1 MKRYITFAVAVVAI
15 LSLTLC
21 VFAQL
26 ATDQPADGRGMG
38 RGQRTGKMGVGGE
51 GGARDERGGD
61 RSATRPRAERGGGRD
76 AAAPVPET
84 GFVQLFDGETLDGW
98 EGTDRWKVEEGA
110 IVAQTTA
117 ENPLRQNTFLI
128 WRGGKP
134 ADFELKLEYRI
145 TGGNSGIQ
153 YRSTELEN
161 SEFAMRGYQSDIDA
175 NLRYAGMIYEERGR
189 GFLAPRGQVNY
200 RGPSVSGTLA
210 SLGTP
215 NELREVIKT
224 DDWNEI
230 HIIAR
235 GNTLIQI
242 YNGRMMSMLIDDDTA
257 GRAMEGL
264 IGLQVHTGE
273 PMKIEFRNIRLKQFQ
288 Q

>member
-1 MKRYITFAVAVVAI
+1 MKRYIIFAVAVVAM

-26 ATDQPADGRGMG
+26 AIDQPANSRGMG
-38 RGQRTGKMGVGGE
+38 RGQGMGEMGVRGE
-51 GGARDERGGD
+51 GGARGG
-61 RSATRPRAERGGGRD
+61 RGGGRSRGRGE
-76 AAAPVPET
+76 AVPVPET

-98 EGTDRWKVEEGA
+98 EGTDRWKVEEGT

-153 YRSTELEN
+153 YRSAELEN
-161 SEFAMRGYQSDIDA
+161 SDFAMSGYQSDIDA
-175 NLRYAGMIYEERGR
+175 SLRYAGMIYEERGR
-189 GFLAPRGQVNY
+189 GFLAPRSQVNY

-210 SLGTP
+210 SLGTS
-215 NELREVIKT
+215 NELREVLKT
-224 DDWNEI
+224 NDWNEI

-242 YNGRMMSMLIDDDTA
+242 YNGRMMSMLIDDDIA

-273 PMKIEFRNIRLKQFQ
+273 PMKIEFRNIRLKQF
-288 Q
+288 

>member
-1 MKRYITFAVAVVAI
+1 MKRYLIFSIAIVAI

-21 VFAQL
+21 VFAPL
-26 ATDQPADGRGMG
+26 ASDQPAEGRSMG
-38 RGQRTGKMGVGGE
+38 RSQGTGEIRVRGE
-51 GGARDERGGD
+51 GGARSG
-61 RSATRPRAERGGGRD
+61 RGGGRRSGRGE
-76 AAAPVPET
+76 AAAVPET
-84 GFVQLFDGETLDGW
+84 GFVQIFDGKTLDGW
-98 EGTDRWKVEEGA
+98 EGTDRWKVENGT

-153 YRSTELEN
+153 YRSAELEN
-161 SEFAMRGYQSDIDA
+161 SDFAMKGYQSDIDA
-175 NLRYAGMIYEERGR
+175 TLRYAGMIYEERGR

-210 SLGTP
+210 SLGTS
-215 NELREVIKT
+215 NELRETLKT
-224 DDWNEI
+224 NDWNEI

-273 PMKIEFRNIRLKQFQ
+273 PMKIEFRNIRLKQFKQ
-288 Q
+288 ST

>member
-1 MKRYITFAVAVVAI
+1 MKRYIIFAVAVVAI

-26 ATDQPADGRGMG
+26 ATDQPAEGRSMG
-38 RGQRTGKMGVGGE
+38 RGQGTGEMGVRGE
-51 GGARDERGGD
+51 GGARGG
-61 RSATRPRAERGGGRD
+61 RGGGRG
-76 AAAPVPET
+76 AAVPVPET

-98 EGTDRWKVEEGA
+98 EGTDRWKVEKGT

-153 YRSTELEN
+153 YRSMELEN
-161 SEFAMRGYQSDIDA
+161 SDFAMSGYQSDIDA

-189 GFLAPRGQVNY
+189 GFLAPRSQVNY

-210 SLGTP
+210 SLGTS

-230 HIIAR
+230 HIIAK

-273 PMKIEFRNIRLKQFQ
+273 PMKIEFRNIRLKQF
-288 Q
+288 

>member
-1 MKRYITFAVAVVAI
+1 MKRYIIFAVAVVAI

-26 ATDQPADGRGMG
+26 VTDQPAEGRGMG
-38 RGQRTGKMGVGGE
+38 RGQGAGEIGVRGE
-51 GGARDERGGD
+51 GGARGG
-61 RSATRPRAERGGGRD
+61 RGGGRG
-76 AAAPVPET
+76 AVVPVPET

-98 EGTDRWKVEEGA
+98 EGTDRWKVEKGT

-153 YRSTELEN
+153 YRSAELGN
-161 SEFAMRGYQSDIDA
+161 SDFAMSGYQSDIDA

-189 GFLAPRGQVNY
+189 GFLAPRSQVNY

-210 SLGTP
+210 SLGTS
-215 NELREVIKT
+215 NELREVI
-224 DDWNEI
+224 
-230 HIIAR
+230 
-235 GNTLIQI
+235 
-242 YNGRMMSMLIDDDTA
+242 
-257 GRAMEGL
+257 
-264 IGLQVHTGE
+264 
-273 PMKIEFRNIRLKQFQ
+273 
-288 Q
+288 

>member
-1 MKRYITFAVAVVAI
+1 MKRYIIFAVTVVAM

-26 ATDQPADGRGMG
+26 AIEQPANSRDMD
-38 RGQRTGKMGVGGE
+38 RGQGMREMEVRGE
-51 GGARDERGGD
+51 GGARGG
-61 RSATRPRAERGGGRD
+61 RGGGRRRD
-76 AAAPVPET
+76 RGEAVPVPET
-84 GFVQLFDGETLDGW
+84 GFVQIFDGKTLDGW
-98 EGTDRWKVEEGA
+98 EGTDRWKVEKGT

-153 YRSTELEN
+153 YRSSELEN
-161 SEFAMRGYQSDIDA
+161 SDFAMSGYQSDIDA
-175 NLRYAGMIYEERGR
+175 SLRYAGMIYEERGR
-189 GFLAPRGQVNY
+189 GFLAPRSQVNY

-210 SLGTP
+210 SLGTS

-242 YNGRMMSMLIDDDTA
+242 YNGRMMSMLIDDDIA

-273 PMKIEFRNIRLKQFQ
+273 PMKIEFRNIRLKQF
-288 Q
+288 

>member
-1 MKRYITFAVAVVAI
+1 MKRYIIFAVAVVAM

-26 ATDQPADGRGMG
+26 AIDQPANSRGMG
-38 RGQRTGKMGVGGE
+38 RGQGMGEMEVRGE
-51 GGARDERGGD
+51 GGARGG
-61 RSATRPRAERGGGRD
+61 RGGGRRRGRGQ
-76 AAAPVPET
+76 AVPVPET
-84 GFVQLFDGETLDGW
+84 GFVQNFDGKTLDGW
-98 EGTDRWKVEEGA
+98 EGTDRWKVEKGT

-153 YRSTELEN
+153 YRSKEMEN
-161 SEFAMRGYQSDIDA
+161 SDFAMSGYQSDIDA
-175 NLRYAGMIYEERGR
+175 NLRYTGMIYEERGR
-189 GFLAPRGQVNY
+189 GFLAPRSQVNY

-210 SLGTP
+210 SLGTSD
-215 NELREVIKT
+215 ELREVLKT
-224 DDWNEI
+224 NDWNEI

-242 YNGRMMSMLIDDDTA
+242 YNGRMMSMLIDDDIA
-257 GRAMEGL
+257 GRATEGL

-273 PMKIEFRNIRLKQFQ
+273 PMKIEFRNIRLKQF
-288 Q
+288 

>member
-1 MKRYITFAVAVVAI
+1 MKRYIIFAVAVVAM

-26 ATDQPADGRGMG
+26 AIDQPANSRGMG
-38 RGQRTGKMGVGGE
+38 RGQGMGEMEVRGE
-51 GGARDERGGD
+51 GGARGG
-61 RSATRPRAERGGGRD
+61 RGGGRRRGRGE
-76 AAAPVPET
+76 AVPVPET
-84 GFVQLFDGETLDGW
+84 GFVQIFDGKTLDGW
-98 EGTDRWKVEEGA
+98 EGTDRWKVEKGT

-153 YRSTELEN
+153 YRSAELEN
-161 SEFAMRGYQSDIDA
+161 SDFAMSGYQSDIDA
-175 NLRYAGMIYEERGR
+175 NLRYTGMIYEERGR
-189 GFLAPRGQVNY
+189 GFLAPRSQANY

-210 SLGTP
+210 SLGTS
-215 NELREVIKT
+215 NELREVLKT
-224 DDWNEI
+224 NDWNEI

-242 YNGRMMSMLIDDDTA
+242 YNGRMMSMLIDDDIA

-273 PMKIEFRNIRLKQFQ
+273 PMKIEFRNIRLKQF
-288 Q
+288 

>member
-1 MKRYITFAVAVVAI
+1 MKRYIIFAVAVVAI

-26 ATDQPADGRGMG
+26 ATDQPAEGRGMG
-38 RGQRTGKMGVGGE
+38 RGQGAGEIVVRGE
-51 GGARDERGGD
+51 GGARGG
-61 RSATRPRAERGGGRD
+61 RGGGRGSGRG
-76 AAAPVPET
+76 AAVPVPET

-98 EGTDRWKVEEGA
+98 EGTDRWKVEKGT

-153 YRSTELEN
+153 YRSAELEN
-161 SEFAMRGYQSDIDA
+161 SDFAMSGYQSDIDA

-189 GFLAPRGQVNY
+189 GFLAPRSQVNY

-210 SLGTP
+210 SLGTS

-242 YNGRMMSMLIDDDTA
+242 YNGRMMSMLIDDDTV

-273 PMKIEFRNIRLKQFQ
+273 PMKIEFRNIRLKQF
-288 Q
+288 

>member
-1 MKRYITFAVAVVAI
+1 VNLIDYHTKNINFLEVNIMKRYIVIAVAVVAI

-21 VFAQL
+21 VFAEL
-26 ATDQPADGRGMG
+26 ATVQPAKGGGTG
-38 RGQRTGKMGVGGE
+38 RGQVAGERGVRSG
-51 GGARDERGGD
+51 GGAR
-61 RSATRPRAERGGGRD
+61 GGRG
-76 AAAPVPET
+76 AAVPVPEA

-98 EGTDRWKVEEGA
+98 EGTDRWKVEKGT

-153 YRSTELEN
+153 YRSAELEN
-161 SEFAMRGYQSDIDA
+161 SEFAMKGYQSDIDA
-175 NLRYAGMIYEERGR
+175 SLRYAGMIYEERGR

-210 SLGTP
+210 SLGTS
-215 NELREVIKT
+215 NELREVIKA
-224 DDWNEI
+224 DDWNEV

-264 IGLQVHTGE
+264 IGLQLHTGE
-273 PMKIEFRNIRLKQFQ
+273 PMKIEFRNIRLKQF
-288 Q
+288 

>member
-1 MKRYITFAVAVVAI
+1 MKRYIIFAVAVVAM

-26 ATDQPADGRGMG
+26 AIDQPANSRGMG
-38 RGQRTGKMGVGGE
+38 RGQGMGEMEVRGE
-51 GGARDERGGD
+51 GGARGG
-61 RSATRPRAERGGGRD
+61 RGGGRRRGRGE
-76 AAAPVPET
+76 AVPVPET
-84 GFVQLFDGETLDGW
+84 GFVQIFDGKILDGW
-98 EGTDRWKVEEGA
+98 EGTDRWKVEKGT

-153 YRSTELEN
+153 YRSAELEN
-161 SEFAMRGYQSDIDA
+161 SDFAMSGYQSDIDA
-175 NLRYAGMIYEERGR
+175 NLRYTGMIYEERGR
-189 GFLAPRGQVNY
+189 GFLAPRSQVNY

-210 SLGTP
+210 SLGTS
-215 NELREVIKT
+215 NELREVLKT
-224 DDWNEI
+224 NDWNEI

-242 YNGRMMSMLIDDDTA
+242 YNGRMMSMLIDDDIA

-273 PMKIEFRNIRLKQFQ
+273 PMKIEFRNIRLKQF
-288 Q
+288 

>member
-1 MKRYITFAVAVVAI
+1 MKRYIIFAVAVVAM

-26 ATDQPADGRGMG
+26 AIDQPANSRGMG
-38 RGQRTGKMGVGGE
+38 RGQGMGEMEVRGE
-51 GGARDERGGD
+51 GGARGG
-61 RSATRPRAERGGGRD
+61 RGGGRRRGRGQ
-76 AAAPVPET
+76 AVPVPET
-84 GFVQLFDGETLDGW
+84 GFVQIFDGKTLDGW
-98 EGTDRWKVEEGA
+98 EGTDRWKVEKGT

-153 YRSTELEN
+153 YRSAELEN
-161 SEFAMRGYQSDIDA
+161 SDFAMSGYQSDIDA
-175 NLRYAGMIYEERGR
+175 NLRYTGMIYEERGR
-189 GFLAPRGQVNY
+189 GFLAPRSQVNY

-210 SLGTP
+210 SLGTSD
-215 NELREVIKT
+215 ELREVIKT
-224 DDWNEI
+224 NDWNEI

-242 YNGRMMSMLIDDDTA
+242 YNGRMMSMLIDDDIA
-257 GRAMEGL
+257 GRATEGL

-273 PMKIEFRNIRLKQFQ
+273 PMKIEFRNIRLKQF
-288 Q
+288 

>member
-1 MKRYITFAVAVVAI
+1 MKRYIIFAVAVVAM

-26 ATDQPADGRGMG
+26 AIDQPANSRGMG
-38 RGQRTGKMGVGGE
+38 RGQGMGEMEVRGE
-51 GGARDERGGD
+51 GGARGG
-61 RSATRPRAERGGGRD
+61 RGGGRRRGRGE
-76 AAAPVPET
+76 AVPVPET
-84 GFVQLFDGETLDGW
+84 GFVQIFDGKTLDGW
-98 EGTDRWKVEEGA
+98 EGTDRWKVEKGT

-153 YRSTELEN
+153 YRSAELEN
-161 SEFAMRGYQSDIDA
+161 SDFAMSGYQSDIDA
-175 NLRYAGMIYEERGR
+175 SLRYAGMIYEERGR
-189 GFLAPRGQVNY
+189 GFLAPRSQVNY

-210 SLGTP
+210 SLGTS

-273 PMKIEFRNIRLKQFQ
+273 PMKIEFRNIRLKQF
-288 Q
+288 

>member
-1 MKRYITFAVAVVAI
+1 MKRYIIVAVAVVAI

-26 ATDQPADGRGMG
+26 ATDQPAEGRSMG
-38 RGQRTGKMGVGGE
+38 RGQGTGEVGVRGE
-51 GGARDERGGD
+51 GGARG
-61 RSATRPRAERGGGRD
+61 RGGGRGSGRG
-76 AAAPVPET
+76 AAVPVPET

-98 EGTDRWKVEEGA
+98 EGTDRWKVEKGT

-153 YRSTELEN
+153 YRSSELEN
-161 SEFAMRGYQSDIDA
+161 SDFAMSGYQSDIDA
-175 NLRYAGMIYEERGR
+175 SLRYAGMIYEERGR
-189 GFLAPRGQVNY
+189 GFLAPRSQVNY

-210 SLGTP
+210 SLGTS

-273 PMKIEFRNIRLKQFQ
+273 PMKIEFRNIRLKQF
-288 Q
+288 

>member
-1 MKRYITFAVAVVAI
+1 MKRYIIVAVAVVAI

-26 ATDQPADGRGMG
+26 ATDQPAEGRSMG
-38 RGQRTGKMGVGGE
+38 RGQGTGEVGVRGE
-51 GGARDERGGD
+51 GGARG
-61 RSATRPRAERGGGRD
+61 RGGGRGSGRG
-76 AAAPVPET
+76 AAVPVPET

-98 EGTDRWKVEEGA
+98 EGTDRWKVEKGT

-153 YRSTELEN
+153 YRSSELEN
-161 SEFAMRGYQSDIDA
+161 SDFAMSGYQSDIDA
-175 NLRYAGMIYEERGR
+175 SLRYAGMIYEERGR
-189 GFLAPRGQVNY
+189 GFLAPRSQVNY

-210 SLGTP
+210 SLGTS

-242 YNGRMMSMLIDDDTA
+242 YNSRMMSMLIDDDTA

-273 PMKIEFRNIRLKQFQ
+273 PMKIEFRNIRLKQF
-288 Q
+288 

>member
-1 MKRYITFAVAVVAI
+1 MIFAVAVVAI

-26 ATDQPADGRGMG
+26 GTDQPA
-38 RGQRTGKMGVGGE
+38 E
-51 GGARDERGGD
+51 GGARGERGSG
-61 RSATRPRAERGGGRD
+61 RSRGRRRGRGE
-76 AAAPVPET
+76 AVAVPET
-84 GFVQLFDGETLDGW
+84 GFVQLFDGKTLDGW
-98 EGTDRWKVEEGA
+98 EGTDRWKVEKGT

-153 YRSTELEN
+153 YRSAELEN
-161 SEFAMRGYQSDIDA
+161 SDFAMRGYQADIDA
-175 NLRYAGMIYEERGR
+175 TLRYAGMIYEERGR
-189 GFLAPRGQVNY
+189 GFLAPRSQVNY

-210 SLGTP
+210 SLGTS
-215 NELREVIKT
+215 NELREAIKT

-273 PMKIEFRNIRLKQFQ
+273 PMKIEFRNIRLKQF
-288 Q
+288 

>member
-1 MKRYITFAVAVVAI
+1 MKRYIIFAVAVVAM

-26 ATDQPADGRGMG
+26 AIDQPANSRGMG
-38 RGQRTGKMGVGGE
+38 RGQGMGEMEVRGE
-51 GGARDERGGD
+51 GGARGG
-61 RSATRPRAERGGGRD
+61 RGGGRRRGRGE
-76 AAAPVPET
+76 AVPVPET
-84 GFVQLFDGETLDGW
+84 GFVQIFDGKTLDGW
-98 EGTDRWKVEEGA
+98 EGTDRWKVEKGT

-128 WRGGKP
+128 WRGGKL

-153 YRSTELEN
+153 YRSAELEN
-161 SEFAMRGYQSDIDA
+161 SDFAMSGYQSDIDA
-175 NLRYAGMIYEERGR
+175 NLRYTGMIYEERGR
-189 GFLAPRGQVNY
+189 GFLAPRSQVNY

-210 SLGTP
+210 SLGTS
-215 NELREVIKT
+215 NELREVLKT
-224 DDWNEI
+224 NDWNEI

-242 YNGRMMSMLIDDDTA
+242 YNGRMMSMLIDDDIA

-273 PMKIEFRNIRLKQFQ
+273 PMKIEFRNIRLKQF
-288 Q
+288 

>member
-1 MKRYITFAVAVVAI
+1 MKRYIILAVVVVAI

-21 VFAQL
+21 VFAPL
-26 ATDQPADGRGMG
+26 ALDQPAEGRSISGGQGTGEMG
-38 RGQRTGKMGVGGE
+38 
-51 GGARDERGGD
+51 A
-61 RSATRPRAERGGGRD
+61 RGGGAPRGSRGGSRRRARGE
-76 AAAPVPET
+76 AAAVPET
-84 GFVQLFDGETLDGW
+84 GFVQIFDGKTLDGW
-98 EGTDRWKVEEGA
+98 EGTDRWKVENGT
-110 IVAQTTA
+110 IVAQTTT

-153 YRSTELEN
+153 YRSKELEN
-161 SEFAMRGYQSDIDA
+161 SDFAMKGYQSDIDA
-175 NLRYAGMIYEERGR
+175 TLRYAGMIYEERGR

-210 SLGTP
+210 SLGTS
-215 NELREVIKT
+215 NELREALKT

-264 IGLQVHTGE
+264 IGLQLHTGE
-273 PMKIEFRNIRLKQFQ
+273 PMKIEFRNIRLKQF
-288 Q
+288 

>member
-1 MKRYITFAVAVVAI
+1 MKRYIIFAVAVVVI

-26 ATDQPADGRGMG
+26 ATDQGTEGRAIG
-38 RGQRTGKMGVGGE
+38 RGQGRVRGE
-51 GGARDERGGD
+51 GGARSG
-61 RSATRPRAERGGGRD
+61 RGGGRRRGRGE
-76 AAAPVPET
+76 AVPVPET
-84 GFVQLFDGETLDGW
+84 GFVQLFDGKTLDGW
-98 EGTDRWKVEEGA
+98 EGTDRWKVEKGT

-153 YRSTELEN
+153 YRSAELEN
-161 SEFAMRGYQSDIDA
+161 SDFAMRGYQADIDA
-175 NLRYAGMIYEERGR
+175 TLRYAGMIYEERGR
-189 GFLAPRGQVNY
+189 GFLAPRSQVNY

-210 SLGTP
+210 SLGTS
-215 NELREVIKT
+215 NELRETIKT

-264 IGLQVHTGE
+264 IGLQIHTGE
-273 PMKIEFRNIRLKQFQ
+273 PMKIEFRNIRLKQF
-288 Q
+288 

>member
-1 MKRYITFAVAVVAI
+1 MKRYIIFVVAVAAM

-21 VFAQL
+21 VFAQ
-26 ATDQPADGRGMG
+26 
-38 RGQRTGKMGVGGE
+38 RT
-51 GGARDERGGD
+51 RGG
-61 RSATRPRAERGGGRD
+61 RGGGRSR
-76 AAAPVPET
+76 ARGEAVTVPET
-84 GFVQLFDGETLDGW
+84 GFVQIFDGKSLDGW
-98 EGTDRWKVEEGA
+98 EGTDRWKVEKGT

-153 YRSTELEN
+153 YRSAELEN
-161 SEFAMRGYQSDIDA
+161 SDFAMRGYQSDIDA
-175 NLRYAGMIYEERGR
+175 TLRFAGMIYEERGR
-189 GFLAPRGQVNY
+189 GFLAPRSQVNY

-210 SLGTP
+210 SLGTS
-215 NELREVIKT
+215 NELRDAIKAN
-224 DDWNEI
+224 DWNEI

-257 GRAMEGL
+257 GQAMEGL

-273 PMKIEFRNIRLKQFQ
+273 PMKIEFRNIRLKQF
-288 Q
+288 

>member
-1 MKRYITFAVAVVAI
+1 MKRYIIFAVAVVAM

-26 ATDQPADGRGMG
+26 AIDQPANSRGMG
-38 RGQRTGKMGVGGE
+38 RGQGMGEMEVRGE
-51 GGARDERGGD
+51 GGARGG
-61 RSATRPRAERGGGRD
+61 RGGGRRRGRGE
-76 AAAPVPET
+76 AVPVPET
-84 GFVQLFDGETLDGW
+84 GFVRIFDGKTLDGW
-98 EGTDRWKVEEGA
+98 EGTDRWKVEKGT

-153 YRSTELEN
+153 YRSAELEN
-161 SEFAMRGYQSDIDA
+161 SDFAMSGYQSDIDA
-175 NLRYAGMIYEERGR
+175 NLRYTGMIYEERGR
-189 GFLAPRGQVNY
+189 GFLAPRSQVNY

-210 SLGTP
+210 SLGTSD
-215 NELREVIKT
+215 ELREVLKT
-224 DDWNEI
+224 NDWNEI

-242 YNGRMMSMLIDDDTA
+242 YNGRMMSMLIDDDIA

-273 PMKIEFRNIRLKQFQ
+273 PMKIEFRNIRLKQF
-288 Q
+288 

>member
-1 MKRYITFAVAVVAI
+1 MKRYIIFAVAVVAM

-26 ATDQPADGRGMG
+26 AIDQPANSRGMG
-38 RGQRTGKMGVGGE
+38 RGQGMGEMEVRGE
-51 GGARDERGGD
+51 GGARGG
-61 RSATRPRAERGGGRD
+61 RGGGRRRGRGE
-76 AAAPVPET
+76 AVPVPET

-98 EGTDRWKVEEGA
+98 EGTDRWKVEKGT

-153 YRSTELEN
+153 YRSAELEN
-161 SEFAMRGYQSDIDA
+161 SDFAMSGYQSDIDA
-175 NLRYAGMIYEERGR
+175 NLRYTGMIYEERGR
-189 GFLAPRGQVNY
+189 GFLAPRSQVNY

-210 SLGTP
+210 SLGTS
-215 NELREVIKT
+215 NELREVLKT
-224 DDWNEI
+224 NDWNEI

-242 YNGRMMSMLIDDDTA
+242 YNGRMMSMLIDDDIA

-273 PMKIEFRNIRLKQFQ
+273 SMKIEFRNIRLKQF
-288 Q
+288 

>member
-1 MKRYITFAVAVVAI
+1 MKRYVIFAAAVAAI

-21 VFAQL
+21 VFAQ
-26 ATDQPADGRGMG
+26 R
-38 RGQRTGKMGVGGE
+38 
-51 GGARDERGGD
+51 
-61 RSATRPRAERGGGRD
+61 ERGGGRSRVRG
-76 AAAPVPET
+76 AATPVPET
-84 GFVQLFDGETLDGW
+84 GFVQIFDGKTLNGW
-98 EGTDRWKVEEGA
+98 EGTDRWKVENGV

-153 YRSTELEN
+153 YRSAELEN
-161 SEFAMRGYQSDIDA
+161 SDFAMKGYQSDIDA
-175 NLRYAGMIYEERGR
+175 TLRYAGMIYEERGR
-189 GFLAPRGQVNY
+189 GFLAPRSQVNY

-210 SLGTP
+210 SLGTSD
-215 NELREVIKT
+215 ELKEAIKIN
-224 DDWNEI
+224 DWNEI

-242 YNGRMMSMLIDDDTA
+242 YNGRMMSMLIDDDIA

-273 PMKIEFRNIRLKQFQ
+273 PMKIEFRNIRLKQY
-288 Q
+288 